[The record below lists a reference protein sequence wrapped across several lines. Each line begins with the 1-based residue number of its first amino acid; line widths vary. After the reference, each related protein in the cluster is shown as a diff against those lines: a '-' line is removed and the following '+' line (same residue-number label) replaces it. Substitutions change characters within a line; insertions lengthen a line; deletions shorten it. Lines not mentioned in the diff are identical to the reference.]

1 MILKTKRVQNTK
13 SPQAIAGQQQETNVA
28 FFLRRA
34 YKDNLQVLVIN
45 DFKFTFND
53 ETAQIDHLIIYPYG
67 FILIESKSIKGHVKV
82 NKQEEWTRSYNKK
95 WQGMASPIKQVE
107 LQQALLKE
115 MLRAHKSQM
124 LSKLLGFKQQGFN
137 MRCWD
142 HLCAISSDAVID
154 RKTIPATI
162 SDKLVKS
169 EFLVEKLNNI
179 MKIKNKFMR
188 LVNFADTRPDFSQ
201 TELESIASFLL
212 EQNIEK
218 SIEKNIEKNI
228 EKSVEKSIKSQ
239 RKVSSTT
246 ETISPS
252 IRISDPQQIQVP
264 AAVYQSTTQQA
275 KLESSQHAQSTQ
287 TINSELRCKH
297 CGESTNYSP
306 MHGKFGYYVKCNICT
321 KNTPMKQACSKCQS
335 KNTKVQ
341 KRRDTYTL
349 NCQECGCGQQ
359 VI

>member
-34 YKDNLQVLVIN
+34 YKDNQQVLVIN

-67 FILIESKSIKGHVKV
+67 FVLIESKSIKGHVKV
-82 NKQEEWTRSYNKK
+82 NKQGEWTRSYNKN

-115 MLRAHKSQM
+115 LLRAHKNQM
-124 LSKLLGFKQQGFN
+124 LGKLLGIKQQGYD

-154 RKTIPATI
+154 RKNIPTAV
-162 SDKLVKS
+162 SEQLVKS
-169 EFLVEKLNNI
+169 EFLVEKLNKLMNI
-179 MKIKNKFMR
+179 RNRFMR
-188 LVNFADTRPDFSQ
+188 LVNISDTRPDFSQ
-201 TELESIASFLL
+201 TELESIGSFLL
-212 EQNIEK
+212 EKNIEK
-218 SIEKNIEKNI
+218 SIEKSIE
-228 EKSVEKSIKSQ
+228 SQ

-246 ETISPS
+246 ESISPS
-252 IRISDPQQIQVP
+252 ISDPQQIQVP
-264 AAVYQSTTQQA
+264 AAAYQSKTQRTELQ
-275 KLESSQHAQSTQ
+275 STQHAQSTL
-287 TINSELRCKH
+287 TIKSELRCKH
-297 CGESTNYSP
+297 CGESTNYTP
-306 MHGKFGYYVKCNICT
+306 MYGKFGYYIKCNICT
-321 KNTPMKQACSKCQS
+321 KNTPMKQACPKCQS

-341 KRRDTYTL
+341 KRQETYTL
-349 NCQECGCGQQ
+349 NCTDCSYGQQ